1 MQPYPKAWRRQ
12 NAPPGLAPYP
22 AASARTFASTPICT
36 LRNSVVTRNRLT
48 DLLILLG
55 IATIGVVTW
64 KLQPK
69 SDVSLALSACNPSE
83 QACLVQLP
91 GGGQFEFSV
100 DPRPIPTLQPF
111 TMQIAVSGIQA
122 DKVEVDFSGVG
133 MNMGYNRPQLK
144 PVLPGRYEGRA
155 SLPVCVTGTMEWR
168 ATVLLESGHKVI
180 AAPFQ
185 FSAGRPS

>member
-1 MQPYPKAWRRQ
+1 M
-12 NAPPGLAPYP
+12 
-22 AASARTFASTPICT
+22 
-36 LRNSVVTRNRLT
+36 TRNRLT

-69 SDVSLALSACNPSE
+69 SDVSLALSTCNPSE
-83 QACLVQLP
+83 QACLVKLP
-91 GGGQFEFSV
+91 EGGQFEFSV
-100 DPRPIPTLQPF
+100 APRPIPTLQPF
-111 TMQIAVSGIQA
+111 TMQIEVSGIQP

-144 PVLPGRYEGRA
+144 PVLPGRYEGST

-168 ATVLLESGHKVI
+168 ATVLLESGRKVI